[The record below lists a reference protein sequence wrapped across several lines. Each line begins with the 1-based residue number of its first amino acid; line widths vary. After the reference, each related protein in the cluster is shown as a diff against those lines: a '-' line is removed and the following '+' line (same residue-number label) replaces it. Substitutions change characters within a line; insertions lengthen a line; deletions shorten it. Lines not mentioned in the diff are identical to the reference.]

1 MSVIE
6 QSPADEPVLP
16 GATLR
21 RAREQAGIALEV
33 VAQRTMIPLSR
44 LRALESDDYERVG
57 VATFVVGYLRAYAKF
72 LKMDPVPLL
81 VALEPSLPA
90 AELAPMQTAPSVA
103 LALHVQKRPR
113 SFFWPVV
120 IVMVAV
126 LGMVAFVGINTV
138 LVPDDEV
145 APAPPERP
153 VSDPVESSDSVLQ
166 QHPVADEVS
175 PGEPWDPLVESLDE
189 ASTDQPDEIS
199 YGTENEVLRDT
210 DFALTPTTQSAQTAA
225 PAGQAEE
232 LDQPLPA
239 VADTA
244 SDEVSLSF
252 TEDCWVEV
260 TDATGKALIARLAT
274 SEDNLRL
281 FGQAPFQVVLGNA
294 PAATV
299 MFNGETIEAGPA
311 SGRKFKR
318 LTVGESQ

>member
-1 MSVIE
+1 MSVFE

-120 IVMVAV
+120 VAMVAI
-126 LGMVAFVGINTV
+126 LGMVAFIGINTV
-138 LVPDDEV
+138 LVPDDEMV
-145 APAPPERP
+145 PVIPARP
-153 VSDPVESSDSVLQ
+153 ASEPVESSGSVLQ
-166 QHPVADEVS
+166 LPLEVADEEPLTEPLEDGVS
-175 PGEPWDPLVESLDE
+175 RDESGEVLEVAEDE
-189 ASTDQPDEIS
+189 A
-199 YGTENEVLRDT
+199 LRDT

-225 PAGQAEE
+225 PAEQAGE
-232 LDQPLPA
+232 LDQSLPA
-239 VADTA
+239 ADA
-244 SDEVSLSF
+244 SSDELSLAF
-252 TEDCWVEV
+252 AEDCWVEV
-260 TDATGKALIARLAT
+260 TDATGKALIAQLAT
-274 SEDNLRL
+274 SGDNLQL
-281 FGQAPFQVVLGNA
+281 FGRAPFQVVLGNA

-299 MFNGETIEAGPA
+299 MFNGEAVETGPA

-318 LTVGESQ
+318 LTVGE